1 MEEDP
6 LHTERRLFLGMEEQ
20 EDTREVVKHNLRML
34 ATFSQSQHVY
44 KYLAVSLYHAELNPG
59 VRLETYSGG
68 KSLI

>member
-6 LHTERRLFLGMEEQ
+6 LRTERRLFLGMEEQ

-59 VRLETYSGG
+59 VRRETYRVGESH
-68 KSLI
+68 